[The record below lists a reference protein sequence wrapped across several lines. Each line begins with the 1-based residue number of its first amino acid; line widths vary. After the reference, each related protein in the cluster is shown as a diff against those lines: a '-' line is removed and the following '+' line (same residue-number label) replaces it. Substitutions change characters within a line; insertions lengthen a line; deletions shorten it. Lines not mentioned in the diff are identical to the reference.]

1 MTWSDIPFKPTTKA
15 LRQFAAAWLVFFL
28 AFGAHQYFARG
39 HSRIGLTLMGSAVVI
54 GLLGLIKPVAV
65 RWVFVGW
72 MVVAFPI
79 GWLISLLMLVLMYY
93 GILTPVAVLF
103 RMRGRDLLKRKQ
115 NPDGTSYW
123 LPKETPQDVRSYI
136 RQY

>member
-28 AFGAHQYFARG
+28 AFGAHQYLARR
-39 HSRIGLTLMGSAVVI
+39 HSCVGLALMGIAVVI
-54 GLLGLIKPVAV
+54 GLLGLIKPSAV
-65 RWVFVGW
+65 RWLFVSW

-79 GWLISLLMLVLMYY
+79 GWMISLLMVLLMYY
-93 GILTPVAVLF
+93 GILTPVAVFF
-103 RMRGRDLLKRKQ
+103 RMRGRDLLKRKRM
-115 NPDGTSYW
+115 PDGTSYW
-123 LPKETPQDVRSYI
+123 VPKETPQDVRSYF